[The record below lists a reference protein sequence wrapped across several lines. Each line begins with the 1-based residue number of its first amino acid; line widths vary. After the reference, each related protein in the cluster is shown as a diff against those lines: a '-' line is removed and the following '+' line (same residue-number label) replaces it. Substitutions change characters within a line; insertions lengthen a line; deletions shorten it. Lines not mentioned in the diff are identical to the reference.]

1 MDDKVVS
8 PSSQLGAADTAYKL
22 IRVLA
27 FTMVLSVMSVTMFNI
42 ALTDISIEFSLSV
55 AQVSWVSTAYLVVY
69 ALGTLTYGKL
79 VNMFHLRHLVVVGLL
94 IFAMGSLVGFTAQSY
109 YVVVLG
115 RIVQAAGAAV
125 VPAMSTIIPVR
136 YFSQEKRGYALG
148 ITFTGLAVGNAI
160 GPVIS
165 AAVVSFAEWRWL
177 FAVPIL
183 TLTTLPFYLKYLGRD
198 QLKKDDKIDYLGGGL
213 LALFVILLM
222 MSITQAKILYFVA
235 AAVLFI
241 LFIVRSRLTSTP
253 FIPLQLFHSKGYAI
267 GLVILVLM
275 QGIGFSFPFLTPL
288 LLQQV
293 NDLSAG
299 IVGFM
304 LVPAAICSAFLG
316 RRIGKIVDAH
326 GNHFVYSISASLLVI
341 TFMAMSIWAGSH
353 HYWIAAILIVGTVSQ
368 MSLQIS
374 LINSVSRSLAPEYT
388 GVGMGLFSTL
398 NFMSGA
404 ISASFYSILL
414 DQGARTAWNG
424 INANLEAS
432 VFSNMYFVFA
442 VMHIL
447 LLVIFHYLYKVP
459 VPKVRTANKQSH

>member
-8 PSSQLGAADTAYKL
+8 PTQQDAADRANRL

-42 ALTDISIEFSLSV
+42 ALTDISIEFSLTV

-79 VNMFHLRHLVVVGLL
+79 VSMVHLRHLVVIGLFM
-94 IFAMGSLVGFTAQSY
+94 FALGSLVGFTAQSY
-109 YVVVLG
+109 SMVVLG

-136 YFSQEKRGYALG
+136 YFSPERRGYALG

-165 AAVVSFAEWRWL
+165 AAIVSFAEWRWL

-183 TLTTLPFYLKYLGRD
+183 TLVTLPFYLKYLEKGE
-198 QLKKDDKIDYLGGGL
+198 LKKDKIDYFGGSL
-213 LALFVILLM
+213 LALFVVLLM
-222 MSITQAKILYFVA
+222 MSITQANILYFSA
-235 AAVLFI
+235 ASVLFI
-241 LFIVRSRLTSTP
+241 LFLVRSRLTSAP
-253 FIPLQLFHSKGYAI
+253 FIPLQLFRSKGYAI
-267 GLVILVLM
+267 GLVILVLV

-293 NDLSAG
+293 NDLSSG

-304 LVPAAICSAFLG
+304 LVPAAIGSALLG
-316 RRIGKIVDAH
+316 KRIGKVVDAR
-326 GNHFVYSISASLLVI
+326 GNHFVYSISACLLFI
-341 TFMAMSIWAGSH
+341 TFMAMSIWAGVH

-374 LINSVSRSLAPEYT
+374 LINSVSRSLAPEYI
-388 GVGMGLFSTL
+388 GIGMGLVSTL

-404 ISASFYSILL
+404 IAASFYSILL
-414 DQGARTAWNG
+414 DQGAGTAWNG
-424 INANLEAS
+424 LNGNLEAS

-447 LLVIFHYLYKVP
+447 MLAAFHYLYRNP
-459 VPKVRTANKQSH
+459 VPKVRTANRHSH